1 VIAVVRARVRN
12 NYHSMTAQNHAD
24 ASSYAI
30 HIDRTC
36 EYRTH
41 AGDMNFIWVL
51 QLRLILS
58 ASVSVACVQA
68 TWAWALN

>member
-24 ASSYAI
+24 ASSYEI
-30 HIDRTC
+30 HIACTR

-41 AGDMNFIWVL
+41 AGNMNFI
-51 QLRLILS
+51 
-58 ASVSVACVQA
+58 
-68 TWAWALN
+68 